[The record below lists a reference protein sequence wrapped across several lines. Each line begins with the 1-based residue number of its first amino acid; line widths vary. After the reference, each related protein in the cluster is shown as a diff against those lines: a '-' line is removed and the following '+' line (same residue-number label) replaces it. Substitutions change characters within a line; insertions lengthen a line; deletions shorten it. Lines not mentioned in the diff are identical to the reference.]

1 MEIRYSFDRGRSIA
15 TLALVGAFDLLCVD
29 AFTEEVAAR
38 VGAEYRTVL
47 IDLAQLTSIDSSG
60 IGALIV
66 WNRRLS
72 VSSGRMHLCRPSPG
86 VNKLLHMLNLHT
98 VFKIH
103 GELEAALEATQ

>member
-1 MEIRYSFDRGRSIA
+1 LEIRYSFDRERSVA

-29 AFTEEVAAR
+29 AFTEEVAAK
-38 VGAEYRTVL
+38 VGTEVRRVL

-66 WNRRLS
+66 WNRRLG
-72 VSSGRMHLCRPSPG
+72 VSKGEIHLCRPSPG
-86 VNKLLHMLNLHT
+86 VKKLLHMLNLHT

-103 GELEAALEATQ
+103 DEIEAALEAVQ